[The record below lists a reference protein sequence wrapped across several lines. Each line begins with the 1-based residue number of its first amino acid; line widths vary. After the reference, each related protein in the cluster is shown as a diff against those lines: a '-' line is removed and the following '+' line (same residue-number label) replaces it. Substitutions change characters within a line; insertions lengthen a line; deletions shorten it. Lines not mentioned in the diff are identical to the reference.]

1 MTSTWFTDKQYAEIV
16 EFYEARVTRD
26 LVPVIQKEVLKD
38 SSCSSKTFLD
48 IGPGGGAL
56 TRELA
61 PSFNHVDVIEP
72 NRNYT
77 QSLKPFNI
85 ISHEPMQDAKI
96 EAAIYDLILC
106 CHVFYHIPSDQWENV
121 RHFFCYNCNRYES
134 N

>member
-1 MTSTWFTDKQYAEIV
+1 MTSTLCTDHQYADIV
-16 EFYEARVTRD
+16 EFYEARITRD

-61 PSFNHVDVIEP
+61 PSLSHVDVIKP
-72 NRNYT
+72 NRDYT
-77 QSLKPFNI
+77 RKLFNI
-85 ISHEPMQDAKI
+85 SHDPMQDAKI
-96 EAAIYDLILC
+96 EAHYDLILC
-106 CHVFYHIPSDQWENV
+106 CHVFYHIPNDQWENV
-121 RHFFCYNCNRYES
+121 RHFYSYNCNRYET

>member
-72 NRNYT
+72 NMDYSE
-77 QSLKPFNI
+77 SLKPFS
-85 ISHEPMQDAKI
+85 ISHDLMQDAKI
-96 EAAIYDLILC
+96 EAAHYDLILC
-106 CHVFYHIPSDQWENV
+106 SHVFYHIPSDQWENV
-121 RHFFCYNCNRYES
+121 RLRCDDCNKCET